1 MTALNTAAETGAAS
15 SVFDTPAW
23 QDAWALATVEKIAA
37 THRYRGVPM
46 YLVQH
51 SPFWQGYE
59 TDAGMASVW
68 AGPVLIVGSLYAFY
82 GPVPEGSRVGVGDVV
97 DRARA
102 LAGEWGASGI
112 LVVNQPEEVAREWA
126 VARPPDARVR
136 LDVAYH
142 RLLGLGPD
150 PVLGQLDKHARTDW
164 RRRWRRAAENGVRLV
179 EDQAPQSDQIDEVV
193 ALANSSAVR
202 HGIAPLYDRHTVAAV
217 LGVSGAR
224 LIRADWSGRTVAGF
238 VAIEHDRRL
247 YLWAG
252 GIDYEVLAQ
261 VSPYLFLLYELLAAA
276 DDRGWR
282 RMEFGRG
289 NYVFKRRYGF
299 TGVPLWS
306 LWYEPR
312 PGTTSEHGER
322 LARLHE
328 RLTDFMGL

>member
-1 MTALNTAAETGAAS
+1 VDTLPTAAETGAAS
-15 SVFDTPAW
+15 SVFDTVAW

-59 TDAGMASVW
+59 TDAGVASVW
-68 AGPVLIVGSLYAFY
+68 SGAVLVVGSLYAFY
-82 GPVPEGSRVGVGDVV
+82 GPVPECPDLGVGGVV
-97 DRARA
+97 DHARK
-102 LAGEWGASGI
+102 LAAEWGARGV
-112 LVVNQPEEVAREWA
+112 LVLNQPEESAREWA
-126 VARPPDARVR
+126 AARAPDAQVR

-142 RLLGLGPD
+142 RLLGVGPD
-150 PVLGQLDKHARTDW
+150 PILGQLHKHARTDW
-164 RRRWRRAAENGVRLV
+164 RRRWRRAAEKGVRLV
-179 EDQAPQSDQIDEVV
+179 EDQAPLASQIDEVV
-193 ALANSSAVR
+193 ALANGSAVR
-202 HGIAPLYDRHTVAAV
+202 HGIAPLYDQDTVRAV
-217 LGVSGAR
+217 LGLSGAR

-252 GIDYEVLAQ
+252 GIDYDVLAQ
-261 VSPYLFLLYELLAAA
+261 VSVYLFLLYELLGAAGE
-276 DDRGWR
+276 RGWR

-289 NYVFKRRYGF
+289 NYAFKRRYGF

-306 LWYEPR
+306 LWYEPC
-312 PGTTSEHGER
+312 PGATSGHSER
-322 LARLHE
+322 LAQLHD